1 MSCPLLGQI
10 AVISGEIPT
19 LDEPAVRVRYRE
31 HDVILLK
38 RGLRPWDHV
47 QAIMDL
53 TSDAERGLLMYG
65 EECGCHRRA
74 ELHAV

>member
-1 MSCPLLGQI
+1 MPCPLLGRI
-10 AVISGEIPT
+10 AVISGDLPA
-19 LDEPAVRVRYRE
+19 LDQAAVRVRYRG

-47 QAIMDL
+47 QAITDL
-53 TSDAERGLLMYG
+53 TDDVERELLMYG